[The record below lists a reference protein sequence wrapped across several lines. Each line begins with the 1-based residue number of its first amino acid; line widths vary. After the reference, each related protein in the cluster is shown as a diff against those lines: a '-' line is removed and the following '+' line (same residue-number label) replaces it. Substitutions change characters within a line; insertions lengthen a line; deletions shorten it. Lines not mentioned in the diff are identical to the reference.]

1 MSQNFIRDLHLSFVS
16 PMPTRKFDESVIFW
30 GNKTKNCIQQG
41 ASFAL
46 SSIDTFAT
54 FDDLQLGHFHIFDN
68 FDNFDIALE
77 YQNTLKNLTNKN
89 SFGNVDNVDNVY

>member
-1 MSQNFIRDLHLSFVS
+1 MSQNFLRDLHLSFVS

-68 FDNFDIALE
+68 FDNALE